1 MASSLLEGNEAI
13 ALGAFHSG
21 CRFFAGYPI
30 TPATT
35 IFNAMLRL
43 LPPAGGVCLQ
53 GEDEIAS
60 IGYCLGASMA
70 GLKVMT
76 ATSGPGISLFSEHI
90 SFAIGS
96 EIPIVIVDV
105 QRLGPSTGSA
115 TRGADGDIQFLRW
128 GSSGGL
134 PVIVLAPVDARDC
147 YLLTIQAFNLAEEL
161 RCPVFIA
168 SNKEIGMTKE
178 SIEMDAMAMPKI
190 KEREA
195 PPPGKPFLPF
205 EILPGREVPCFLPIG
220 DKILVRQTSS
230 THGPDGYITT
240 DPNQIAES
248 RARLKRKLH
257 SAVDRIS
264 FFEAHMEDEADT
276 LLLTYGVTARAAKDV
291 FEERKADGKPISL
304 LVLKTLWPVPAN
316 LIREQTKDVKR
327 VVVLEMNLGQYVREV
342 KRLLPDKKVDFFGQM
357 DGRLINPQQINEVI
371 THV

>member
-13 ALGAFHSG
+13 AWGAVHSG

-35 IFNAMLRL
+35 VYNTMLRL
-43 LPPAGGVCLQ
+43 LPPLGGICLQ

-76 ATSGPGISLFSEHI
+76 ATSGPGVSLYSEHI

-134 PVIVLAPVDARDC
+134 PVIVLAPVDLKDC
-147 YLLTIQAFNLAEEL
+147 YLLTVRAFNLAEAF

-178 SIEMDAMAMPKI
+178 SIDMDALAIPEI

-195 PPPGKPFLPF
+195 SPPGEPFFPF
-205 EILPGREVPCFLPIG
+205 AIPPGREIPYFLPIG
-220 DKILVRQTSS
+220 GKVLVRQTSS
-230 THGPDGYITT
+230 THGPDGYITI

-248 RARLKRKLH
+248 RARLMRKLH
-257 SAVDRIS
+257 AAVDRFS
-264 FFEAHMEDEADT
+264 FHEAHMEDDADT

-291 FEERKADGKPISL
+291 FQERKADGRPISL
-304 LVLKTLWPVPAN
+304 LILKTLWPVPAK
-316 LIREQTKDVKR
+316 LIREKTEGVKR
-327 VVVLEMNLGQYVREV
+327 VVVVEMNLGQYVREV
-342 KRLLPDKKVDFFGQM
+342 KRVLPDKKVDFFGQM
-357 DGRLINPQQINEVI
+357 DGRLITPQQIKEVV